1 MQFRRIISLLISAG
15 LLFSMSLFPMTV
27 TALATTETI
36 EMLNDFTAEELETTY
51 TRTTPYKTENGLT
64 APCTENL
71 NATLHSDNA
80 VSDFLRLK
88 TIAATD
94 KAVFGGLTIYNE
106 DLNLGNGENLNN
118 MLTLKTTFR
127 SSGTNTSDQ
136 IYWWL
141 TDSNGNNSYYIARLW
156 GSTMLY
162 NGQSQRFTNGLE
174 HNTWYTITLT
184 YDLST
189 GYSKVIIDGGDY
201 KNAVYSIVAEGTPA
215 TKNVVYTKLQV
226 GTARTNTGTEQ
237 FDFADIAISNT
248 GYLDYDS
255 MLDFESTSLK
265 SGLSS
270 WSEGEWSSPS
280 DRISA
285 WKDDMFVEDSRDDA
299 HKKVLKLTAGESN
312 HLYIDNTLPTGAIGA
327 NDVLVIE
334 GSYTEDVYSQ
344 FGVYIEGEA
353 NGKLIKS
360 EVLANTS
367 TSSWNLNF
375 LGTTENDSGNTLS
388 AFKKQ
393 TDEWIDVQIVLDLAN
408 DKATLTYYKES
419 DPSNVITAT
428 NTTALA
434 DLTSISLVRY
444 KFLTK
449 WEGTE
454 YVDDLRV
461 YKKAALR
468 HVDSLPSAVQSKSAL
483 RIERP
488 TLLFNMPLVDKT
500 LNSVSVNLKDSTGAD
515 ISGKVALNERRNGI
529 VFCPTENLKH
539 GESYVMSAV
548 GTVTDIFGQTL
559 AIDEEISF
567 SVNDKIHI
575 NSCKFYQY
583 GEEIDKLTF
592 GDLTAKIN
600 LETYNERNDILLLM
614 CLYKEDGG
622 LYNISME
629 EMSQTL
635 ANEFEIGISIPNDG
649 KKYEVKIFLW
659 DKLETL
665 RPYTHPM
672 GGDIEMELTNYNEAR
687 VEEREKIKISDE
699 QVLERMAGK
708 ILMTTEST
716 RALVNNEIVPLDSA
730 NSDFTSEVIND
741 TPLIPLDFV
750 VKQLGGAVSYK
761 NGTMTVL
768 LNSKE
773 STINKEE
780 TTYISDGKTY
790 TLKVASIEKDGHLL
804 VPLEAVKTIIQQE
817 VFYDSCGYVIIGE
830 GAESF
835 DVSGEVDKKLL
846 DKAVRNVLFD
856 SATGSEIIS
865 MLTKN
870 HPEKSH
876 PRLMITKSSLPELR
890 NKVKTDAKCIKWMED
905 LLELCDTYLK
915 AEPLKWGRT
924 DGIRML
930 VTSRK
935 ACDYI
940 WNLSFAY
947 LATGD
952 EKYAEG
958 ARQVLLNVCGDNFP
972 DWNPYHWLDVAEM
985 TAAVGFGYDWCY
997 DYLSDADKKII
1008 IDGVTEKGLKP
1019 GLDELNLKEGL
1030 VHSSG
1035 YWANP
1040 NGNVYPSN
1048 WVSVCSGSL
1057 IMGALA
1063 VADES
1068 EELKALTGDILS
1080 KCLEKEKDMVA
1091 AFSPDGAWK
1100 EGPTYWRYAYKYLSF
1115 AIDSLMSA
1123 LGTDFGLTKSPGL
1136 HHGAYFM
1143 ISMTASVANFDLANS
1158 DYNAIDCPQFMWL
1171 SKCYED
1177 KALAR
1182 YRTWFLDEYKYRAGF
1197 NDIIWYVPEYAGEL
1211 DSIPTETNTRISPI
1225 ATTRTGYGKEEFY
1238 VGFHGADDGG
1248 GRVVDMDAGT
1258 YIIDLFGKR
1267 WIIDS
1272 GTEGHTYHSYE
1283 GVKLRDYY
1291 RMRAE
1296 GHNTIVVNPGYY
1308 EDQNYYALKD
1318 IDQYEHNDRYTFM
1331 KTDFTNVYAFKGVD
1345 SFKRAVTVDKTAM
1358 STRVQDEIKFVVP
1371 SELYSFVH
1379 LGGTA
1384 EVAPDGR
1391 SAVIT
1396 MDNQKMSVQLVGD
1409 ENLRLEK
1416 MNAVALKTSPDPLKL
1431 GVGTDDSSRWKLYI
1445 HAENIMK
1452 AEYALVF
1459 TPMCGNET
1467 IAAADELKDIDSLS
1481 LPMSEE
1487 LPKLNKLSVNGETI
1501 SEFKPNKTIYSLAY
1515 SGDVSVAEIS
1525 AEGDGEIS
1533 IEPATADNRCARV
1546 TVSKNGKEN
1555 YYFISFN

>member
-1 MQFRRIISLLISAG
+1 M
-15 LLFSMSLFPMTV
+15 LFFPVTA

-51 TRTTPYKTENGLT
+51 TNTTPFKTENGLT
-64 APCTENL
+64 APCTDNL
-71 NATLHSDNA
+71 NATLHSDYA

-94 KAVFGGLTIYNE
+94 KAVFGGLTLYNE

-127 SSGTNTSDQ
+127 SSGTSANDQ

-141 TDSNGNNSYYIARLW
+141 TDSDGNNSYYIARLW
-156 GSTMLY
+156 GSAMLY
-162 NGQSQRFTNGLE
+162 NGQSRRFTNGLE

-201 KNAVYSIVAEGTPA
+201 KNAEYTLADEGTPA
-215 TKNVVYTKLQV
+215 ANGVVYTKLQV

-248 GYLDYDS
+248 GYFDYDS
-255 MLDFESTSLK
+255 ILDFENTSLK

-285 WKDDMFVEDSRDDA
+285 WKNNMFVEDSGDDL
-299 HKKVLKLTAGESN
+299 HKKVLKLTASESN
-312 HLYIDNTLPTGAIGA
+312 HLFIDNTLPTGAIGA

-334 GSYTEDVYSQ
+334 GSYTEDMYSQ
-344 FGVYIEGEA
+344 FGVYIEGES
-353 NGKLIKS
+353 NGNLIKS
-360 EVLANTS
+360 EVLANIS

-375 LGTTENDSGNTLS
+375 LGTTENDSGNTLA

-408 DKATLTYYKES
+408 DKATLTYCKES
-419 DPSNVITAT
+419 DPSNIITAT

-449 WEGTE
+449 WGGTE
-454 YVDDLRV
+454 FVDDLRV
-461 YKKAALR
+461 YKKADLR
-468 HVDSLPSAVQSKSAL
+468 HVDSLPSVTQSKSAL
-483 RIERP
+483 RIEKP
-488 TLLFNMPLVDKT
+488 TLLFNMPLADKT
-500 LNSVSVNLKDSTGAD
+500 LNSVSANLKDSTGAD
-515 ISGKVALNERRNGI
+515 ISGKVALNGRRNGI
-529 VFCPTENLKH
+529 SFYPTENLKH
-539 GESYVMSAV
+539 GESYVMSAF
-548 GTVTDIFGQTL
+548 GTVTDIFGQNL

-567 SVNDKIHI
+567 TVNDKIHI
-575 NSCKFYQY
+575 NSCKFYQN
-583 GEEIDKLTF
+583 GEKIDKLTF
-592 GDLTAKIN
+592 GDLTVKIS
-600 LETYNERNDILLLM
+600 LETYNEPNDILLLL
-614 CLYKEDGG
+614 CLYKEDGT

-635 ANEFEIGISIPNDG
+635 TNEFEIGTSIPNDG
-649 KKYEVKIFLW
+649 KKYDVKIFVW
-659 DKLETL
+659 DTVKTL
-665 RPYTHPM
+665 KPYTHPM
-672 GGDIEMELTNYNEAR
+672 GGDMEMELTNYNEAR
-687 VEEREKIKISDE
+687 VETVAKVKITDE
-699 QVLERMAGK
+699 QVIERMAGK

-716 RALVNNEIVPLDSA
+716 RALADNEIVPLDSDNA
-730 NSDFTSEVIND
+730 EFTSEVID
-741 TPLIPLDFV
+741 GTPMIPVGFIAE
-750 VKQLGGAVSYK
+750 KLGASVGYA
-761 NGTMTVL
+761 NGTMTITYGGRECV
-768 LNSKE
+768 
-773 STINKEE
+773 INKEE
-780 TTYISDGKTY
+780 TTYTVDSSQY
-790 TLKVASIEKDGHLL
+790 TLSVATVEKEGHLL
-804 VPLEAVKTIIQQE
+804 VPLEAIRTIFEQE
-817 VFYDSCGYVIIGE
+817 VFYDSCGYIIIGD
-830 GAESF
+830 GAENF
-835 DVSGEVDKKLL
+835 DPSEVTDKKLL
-846 DKAVRNVLFD
+846 DKAIRNVLFD
-856 SATGSEIIS
+856 TVTADEIIAS
-865 MLTKN
+865 LTEK
-870 HPEKSH
+870 HPNNAH
-876 PRLMITKSSLPELR
+876 PRLMITQSSLPELR
-890 NKVKTDAKCIKWMED
+890 NKVKTDAKCIKWMDD
-905 LLELCDTYLK
+905 LLGLCEEYL
-915 AEPLKWGRT
+915 AADPLPYGRT
-924 DGIRML
+924 DGVRML

-947 LATGD
+947 LMTED
-952 EKYAEG
+952 TKYAEG

-985 TAAVGFGYDWCY
+985 TAAVALGYDWCN
-997 DYLSDADKKII
+997 DYLSEDDKKII
-1008 IDGVTEKGLKP
+1008 INGITEKGLKP
-1019 GLDELNLKEGL
+1019 GLDELNLKEGIE
-1030 VHSSG
+1030 HSSG

-1040 NGNVYPSN
+1040 ENNIYPSN

-1057 IMGALA
+1057 IMGALS

-1068 EELKALTGDILS
+1068 EELKTLTGDILT

-1115 AIDSLMSA
+1115 ALDSLKSA
-1123 LGTDFGLTKSPGL
+1123 LGTDYGLTKSPGL
-1136 HHGAYFM
+1136 HHGAYF
-1143 ISMTASVANFDLANS
+1143 IIGMTASVANFDLANS
-1158 DYNAIDCPQFMWL
+1158 DYHALDCPQLMWL

-1177 KALAR
+1177 KALTR
-1182 YRTWFLDEYKYRAGF
+1182 YRTWFLEEYGYKAGF
-1197 NDIIWYVPEYAGEL
+1197 NDIIWYMPEYAGEL
-1211 DSIPTETNTRISPI
+1211 SSIPTETNTRISPI

-1272 GTEGHTYHSYE
+1272 GTESHTYHSYE

-1318 IDQYEHNDRYTFM
+1318 IDRYEYNDRYTLM
-1331 KTDFTNVYAFKGVD
+1331 ASDFTNVYAFKGVER
-1345 SFKRAVTVDKTAM
+1345 FKRAVTVDKVAA

-1384 EVAPDGR
+1384 EIASDGR

-1396 MDNQKMSVQLVGD
+1396 MDNQKMSVQLIGD
-1409 ENLRLEK
+1409 SSLRLEK
-1416 MNAVALKTSPDPLKL
+1416 MNAVALETSPNPLAL
-1431 GVGTDDSSRWKLYI
+1431 GVGTDDSARWKLYI
-1445 HAENIMK
+1445 HAEDITN
-1452 AEYALVF
+1452 AEYALIF
-1459 TPMCGNET
+1459 TPLCGNET
-1467 IAAADELKDIDSLS
+1467 AVSADGLEDIDGLT
-1481 LPMSEE
+1481 LPVSES
-1487 LPKLNKLSVNGETI
+1487 LPKLTQLSVNGEQVAD
-1501 SEFKPNKTIYSLAY
+1501 FDANKRIYSLTY
-1515 SGDVSVAEIS
+1515 SEDVSKAAIS
-1525 AEGDGEIS
+1525 ANGDGEIS
-1533 IEPATADNRCARV
+1533 IEPPTAENRCARV
-1546 TVSKNGKEN
+1546 TVTKDGKTN
-1555 YYFISFN
+1555 YYFIAFN

>member
-1 MQFRRIISLLISAG
+1 MIKTKKIKMLSLLLSVL
-15 LLFSMSLFPMTV
+15 LLFSVLFPIMS
-27 TALATTETI
+27 TALAVTEAA
-36 EMLNDFTAEELETTY
+36 ELLNNFTDEELETTY
-51 TRTTPYKTENGLT
+51 TYKAPYKTVNGLT
-64 APCTENL
+64 APCTANL
-71 NATLHSDNA
+71 NATLHSDAA
-80 VSDFLRLK
+80 VGDFLRLK
-88 TIAATD
+88 SIDATD
-94 KAVFGGLTIYNE
+94 KAVFGGLTLYNE
-106 DLNLGNGENLNN
+106 ELNLGNGENLNN
-118 MLTLKTTFR
+118 MLTLKTAFR
-127 SSGTNTSDQ
+127 SSGTSPDDQ

-141 TDSNGNNSYYIARLW
+141 TDSDGNSSYYIARLW
-156 GSTMLY
+156 GSAMLY
-162 NGQSQRFTNGLE
+162 NGQNKRFTSGLE
-174 HNTWYTITLT
+174 HNVWYTITLT
-184 YDLST
+184 CDLST

-201 KNAVYSIVAEGTPA
+201 KSVAYSIITDECTPA
-215 TKNVVYTKLQV
+215 ANGVVYTKLQV
-226 GTARTNTGTEQ
+226 GTARANSGTEQ
-237 FDFADIAISNT
+237 FDFADIALTNT
-248 GYLDYDS
+248 GSFDYDS
-255 MLDFESTSLK
+255 VLDFESTSLK
-265 SGLSS
+265 SGLTS
-270 WSEGEWSSPS
+270 WSEGQWSSPS
-280 DRISA
+280 DRIST
-285 WKDDMFVEDSRDDA
+285 WKDNMFVEDSGDA
-299 HKKVLKLTAGESN
+299 SHKKVLKLTTGETN
-312 HLYIDNTLPTGAIGA
+312 HLYIDNTLPTDTIGA

-334 GSYTEDVYSQ
+334 GSYTEDLYSQ
-344 FGVYIEGEA
+344 FGVNIEGKS
-353 NGKLIKS
+353 NGDTIKKA
-360 EVLANTS
+360 VLSNIS
-367 TSSWNLNF
+367 TSSWKLNF
-375 LGTTENDSGNTLS
+375 LGMETDDSGNPLS
-388 AFKKQ
+388 AFIRQ
-393 TDEWIDVQIVLDLAN
+393 TNEWIDVKIVLDLAN

-419 DPSNVITAT
+419 DPTNVITAT

-434 DLTSISLVRY
+434 DVTSISLVRY

-449 WEGTE
+449 WDGTE

-461 YKKAALR
+461 YKKSDLRYVGSVPSAAQLKNALR
-468 HVDSLPSAVQSKSAL
+468 VEKPA
-483 RIERP
+483 
-488 TLLFNMPLVDKT
+488 LLFNMPLADKS
-500 LNSVSVNLKDSTGAD
+500 LDSVKLNLKDSKGTD
-515 ISGKVALNERRNGI
+515 IKGSIALNERRTGI
-529 VFCPTENLKH
+529 VFYPEENLNNN
-539 GESYVMSAV
+539 ESYVMSAS

-559 AIDEEISF
+559 KIDKEISF

-575 NSCKFYQY
+575 NSCEFYQNN
-583 GEEIDKLTF
+583 EKVDKLTF
-592 GDLTAKIN
+592 GELTAKIN

-614 CLYKEDGG
+614 CLYSEYGS
-622 LYNISME
+622 LYDISIE
-629 EMSQTL
+629 QMSQTL
-635 ANEFEIGISIPNDG
+635 ENELITEINIPNDG
-649 KKYEVKIFLW
+649 EKYNVKIFVW
-659 DKLETL
+659 DTLETL
-665 RPYTHPM
+665 RPYMHPM
-672 GGDIEMELTNYNEAR
+672 GGDIKMELVNYNEAR
-687 VEEREKIKISDE
+687 VETVEKVRVTDE
-699 QVLERMAGK
+699 QVEERMAGK
-708 ILMTTEST
+708 ILFTTESSK
-716 RALVNNEIVPLDSA
+716 ALVNNEIVPLDSA
-730 NSDFTSEVIND
+730 NPDFTSEVIDD
-741 TPLIPLDFV
+741 TAMIPLDFV
-750 VKQLGGAVSYK
+750 AKQLGIAAKYE
-761 NGTMTVL
+761 NGKMTVSTG
-768 LNSKE
+768 SKE
-773 STINKEE
+773 SIINKEE
-780 TTYISDGKTY
+780 TAYTSDGKTY
-790 TLKVASIEKDGHLL
+790 TLKVAPKEKDGHLL
-804 VPLEAVKTIIQQE
+804 VPVEAVKTIFE
-817 VFYDSCGYVIIGE
+817 KDVFYDSCGYVIIGD

-835 DVSGEVDKKLL
+835 DVSDEFDKKLL

-856 SATGSEIIS
+856 TASGSEIIS

-876 PRLMITKSSLPELR
+876 PRLMITKDSLPQLR

-905 LLELCDTYLK
+905 LLKLCDEYLK

-1019 GLDELNLKEGL
+1019 GLDELDLKEGI

-1040 NGNVYPSN
+1040 NGHIYPSN

-1057 IMGALA
+1057 ILGALA

-1068 EELKALTGDILS
+1068 EELKVLTGDILS

-1115 AIDSLMSA
+1115 AIDSLTTA

-1143 ISMTASVANFDLANS
+1143 IGMTASVANFDLANS

-1182 YRTWFLDEYKYRAGF
+1182 YRTWFLEEYKYRAGF

-1267 WIIDS
+1267 WIVDS
-1272 GTEGHTYHSYE
+1272 GTEGDTYSSHE

-1318 IDQYEHNDRYTFM
+1318 IEEYKYNDRYTFM
-1331 KTDFTNVYAFKGVD
+1331 KTDFTNVYAFKGVK
-1345 SFKRAVTVDKTAM
+1345 SFKRAVTADKTAM
-1358 STRVQDEIKFVVP
+1358 STRVQDEIKFIVP

-1384 EVAPDGR
+1384 EIAPDGR
-1391 SAVIT
+1391 SAVIV
-1396 MDNQKMSVQLVGD
+1396 MDNNKMSVQLVGD
-1409 ENLRLEK
+1409 ESLKLEK
-1416 MNAVALKTSPDPLKL
+1416 MNAVPLETSPNTLAL
-1431 GVGTDDSSRWKLYI
+1431 GAGQDDSHRWKLVI
-1445 HAENIMK
+1445 HSEKVMS
-1452 AEYALVF
+1452 AEYALIF
-1459 TPMCGNET
+1459 TPLCG
-1467 IAAADELKDIDSLS
+1467 DEEVKPAEKLK
-1481 LPMSEE
+1481 
-1487 LPKLNKLSVNGETI
+1487 I
-1501 SEFKPNKTIYSLAY
+1501 S
-1515 SGDVSVAEIS
+1515 
-1525 AEGDGEIS
+1525 
-1533 IEPATADNRCARV
+1533 TA
-1546 TVSKNGKEN
+1546 
-1555 YYFISFN
+1555 

>member
-1 MQFRRIISLLISAG
+1 MFKTNKIKLLSLLLSAW
-15 LLFSMSLFPMTV
+15 LLFSMLSFPV
-27 TALATTETI
+27 TAAALTTTETV
-36 EMLNDFTAEELETTY
+36 ELLNDFTAEELKTTF
-51 TRTTPYKTENGLT
+51 TRTTPYQTKNGLT
-64 APCTENL
+64 APCTDNL
-71 NATLHSDNA
+71 NATLHSDDS

-88 TIAATD
+88 TVAATD
-94 KAVFGGLTIYNE
+94 KAVFGGLTLYNE

-127 SSGTNTSDQ
+127 SSGTSISDQ

-141 TDSNGNNSYYIARLW
+141 TDADGNNSYYIARLW
-156 GSTMLY
+156 GSAMLY
-162 NGQSQRFTNGLE
+162 NGQNQRFTSGLE
-174 HNTWYTITLT
+174 HNTWYSITLT

-189 GYSKVIIDGGDY
+189 GHSKVIIDGGEY
-201 KNAVYSIVAEGTPA
+201 KNAAYSIVANGTPA
-215 TKNVVYTKLQV
+215 AKDVVYTKLQV

-255 MLDFESTSLK
+255 VLDFESTSLK

-280 DRISA
+280 DRILNWNNNMS
-285 WKDDMFVEDSRDDA
+285 VEDSGDDT

-312 HLYIDNTLPTGAIGA
+312 HLFIDNTLPAGAIGE

-334 GSYTEDVYSQ
+334 GSYTEDMYSQ

-353 NGKLIKS
+353 NGNLI
-360 EVLANTS
+360 ETDVLSNVS

-375 LGTTENDSGNTLS
+375 LGTTKDDNKNTLD
-388 AFKKQ
+388 AFRKQ
-393 TDEWIDVQIVLDLAN
+393 TDEWIDVQIILDLAN

-419 DPSNVITAT
+419 DPSNAITAT

-434 DLTSISLVRY
+434 DLTSISLVRF

-461 YKKAALR
+461 YKKTDLR
-468 HVDSLPSAVQSKSAL
+468 YIDSLPSAVQSKSAL
-483 RIERP
+483 RIEKP
-488 TLLFNMPLVDKT
+488 TLLFNMPLADKT
-500 LNSVSVNLKDSTGAD
+500 LNSVSVKLKDSKGSD
-515 ISGKVALNERRNGI
+515 IKGKVALNGQRTGI
-529 VFCPTENLKH
+529 VFYPTENLKH

-548 GTVTDIFGQTL
+548 GTVTDIFSQTL
-559 AIDEEISF
+559 AIDKKISF

-575 NSCKFYQY
+575 NSCKFYQND
-583 GEEIDKLTF
+583 EEIEKLTF

-600 LETYNERNDILLLM
+600 LETYNEPNNILLLM
-614 CLYKEDGG
+614 CLYKEDGS
-622 LYNISME
+622 LYNISIE
-629 EMSQTL
+629 KVSQTSV
-635 ANEFEIGISIPNDG
+635 NEFEIGINIPNDG
-649 KKYEVKIFLW
+649 KKYGVKLFVW
-659 DKLETL
+659 DTLETL

-687 VEEREKIKISDE
+687 VKEQEKVKITDE

-716 RALVNNEIVPLDSA
+716 RALVDNKVVPLDSV
-730 NSDFTSEVIND
+730 NSDFTSEVINN
-741 TPLIPLDFV
+741 TPMIPLDFIA
-750 VKQLGGAVSYK
+750 KQLGATVNYQ
-761 NGTMTVL
+761 NGKMTVL
-768 LNSKE
+768 AGAKE

-780 TTYISDGKTY
+780 TTYTSGGRTY
-790 TLKVASIEKDGHLL
+790 SLEVAPIEKDGHLL
-804 VPLEAVKTIIQQE
+804 VPIEAVKTIMQQDA
-817 VFYDSCGYVIIGE
+817 FYDSCGYVIIGE

-835 DVSGEVDKKLL
+835 DVSGEIDKKLL

-865 MLTKN
+865 MLTTN

-876 PRLMITKSSLPELR
+876 PRLMITKSSLPDLR

-915 AEPLKWGRT
+915 AETLKWGRT

-947 LATGD
+947 LATGN

-1040 NGNVYPSN
+1040 NGKVYPSN

-1057 IMGALA
+1057 IMGSLA

-1115 AIDSLMSA
+1115 AIDSLTTA

-1182 YRTWFLDEYKYRAGF
+1182 YRTWFLEEYKYRAGF

-1331 KTDFTNVYAFKGVD
+1331 KTDFTNVYAFKGVE
-1345 SFKRAVTVDKTAM
+1345 SFKRAVT
-1358 STRVQDEIKFVVP
+1358 
-1371 SELYSFVH
+1371 
-1379 LGGTA
+1379 
-1384 EVAPDGR
+1384 
-1391 SAVIT
+1391 
-1396 MDNQKMSVQLVGD
+1396 
-1409 ENLRLEK
+1409 
-1416 MNAVALKTSPDPLKL
+1416 
-1431 GVGTDDSSRWKLYI
+1431 
-1445 HAENIMK
+1445 
-1452 AEYALVF
+1452 
-1459 TPMCGNET
+1459 
-1467 IAAADELKDIDSLS
+1467 
-1481 LPMSEE
+1481 
-1487 LPKLNKLSVNGETI
+1487 
-1501 SEFKPNKTIYSLAY
+1501 
-1515 SGDVSVAEIS
+1515 
-1525 AEGDGEIS
+1525 
-1533 IEPATADNRCARV
+1533 
-1546 TVSKNGKEN
+1546 
-1555 YYFISFN
+1555 